1 MLPTNTLITFRS
13 DLQMLRRL
21 ELAPPSWPASIINI
35 LRCATLYENTTSCLD
50 VIVSEI
56 ANPPIDLQHDDPLLA
71 YAPLLLVLPYH
82 DSRILLEPL
91 IKRYIPAL
99 LDDPRFPFRADQ
111 CRPLVRVVRIALLLL
126 DRVDAERVKRLMT
139 SLVEEVK
146 HQRSRGVEEATG
158 VGLLPKKR
166 KAMDEARPLS
176 VAAGSF
182 VDLLAHAFD
191 DEESKSRWE
200 VLGSL

>member
-1 MLPTNTLITFRS
+1 
-13 DLQMLRRL
+13 MLRRI
-21 ELAPPSWPASIINI
+21 ELAPASWPASVINI
-35 LRCATLYENTTSCLD
+35 LSSVTLYESTTSCLD
-50 VIVSEI
+50 VIISET
-56 ANPPIDLQHDDPLLA
+56 ANPPIDLQNDDSFLA
-71 YAPLLLVLPYH
+71 YAPLLLVLPSG

-111 CRPLVRVVRIALLLL
+111 CRSFVRIVRIALLLL
-126 DRVDAERVKRLMT
+126 DRVDPERAKRLVI

-166 KAMDEARPLS
+166 KAMEEARPLS

-191 DEESKSRWE
+191 DDESQARWE
-200 VLGSL
+200 VVRTL